1 MNGNIINS
9 LISILQSIFFYK
21 MYMKIKKEST
31 LSIHKVMMYWSIIV
45 LYLFLNRNAKF
56 YIWNL

>member
-31 LSIHKVMMYWSIIV
+31 LSIHKVMMY
-45 LYLFLNRNAKF
+45 
-56 YIWNL
+56 